1 MSMRKTA
8 FVATAVASVAM
19 LIAAC
24 GSSAGGSG
32 GGGGGGGSGSGPIK
46 IGASVSLTGTYA
58 GDGSFAKEGYEYAA
72 AQINKAGGLLGRKV
86 NLTILDDKSDP
97 GTAVQLYTKL
107 ISQNNDDL
115 LLGPYSSGISQ
126 AVIPLVDKFQKPTVF
141 TEASSPTIFKGSK
154 YALQGQVSSYDYFNG
169 LIDFAKQQGY
179 KTIAMVDQN
188 VIATQEICKG
198 ASQKMQAAGIKVV
211 YTGSYPKDATDF
223 SSLVLGMKNA
233 HPDMVLGCA
242 YLPDSEGIAKEM
254 NQQGLKPKLFA
265 ESIGPVEP
273 AYKSS
278 LGNVANGVITSTAWW
293 PTLHTPGN
301 AAFVSGYH
309 QMFGHDPDYHAAD
322 AYAGAM
328 VLADA
333 VKKAGS
339 LDSSKL
345 NQILHT
351 STFQTV
357 LGPYKVNS
365 IGQQSGFKSYLLQ
378 WQNGALKLVWPT
390 NAAEAKPQFPYSG

>member
-1 MSMRKTA
+1 MPRKTA
-8 FVATAVASVAM
+8 FVATAAASVAM

-24 GSSAGGSG
+24 GSSSGGS
-32 GGGGGGGSGSGPIK
+32 GGGGSGSGPIT

-58 GDGSFAKEGYEYAA
+58 GDGSYAKEGYEYAV
-72 AQINKAGGLLGRKV
+72 AQINKSGGLLGRKV
-86 NLTILDDKSDP
+86 KLNILDDKSDP

-107 ISQNNDDL
+107 ISQDNVDL

-126 AVIPLVDKFQKPTVF
+126 AVIPLVDKFQKPTIF
-141 TEASSPTIFKGSK
+141 TEASSPTIFKNSK
-154 YALQGQVSSYDYFNG
+154 YALQGQVSSFDYFNG
-169 LIDFAKQQGY
+169 LVDFAKQQGY
-179 KTIAMVDQN
+179 KTIAMVQQN
-188 VIATQEICKG
+188 VIATQEICAG
-198 ASQKMQAAGIKVV
+198 AAREMKQAGIKVV
-211 YTGSYPKDATDF
+211 YSGSYPMSATDF

-273 AYKSS
+273 QFKQS

-293 PTLHTPGN
+293 PTLHTAGN

-328 VLADA
+328 VLAAA

-339 LDSSKL
+339 LDSGKL

-351 STFQTV
+351 STFPTV
-357 LGPYKVNS
+357 LGTYKVNS
-365 IGQQSGFKSYLLQ
+365 SGQEQAFTSYLLQ
-378 WQNGALKLVWPT
+378 WQNGALKLVWP
-390 NAAEAKPQFPYSG
+390 NKAAEAKPQFPYSG